1 MPDMRNPWRDVPL
14 DQYEKHMAEQKIY
27 QLQELNR
34 LMERQLNGYDV
45 HSVAILGVAGGN
57 GLEHI
62 AAGQY
67 KTIVGVDI
75 NENYLNTCWRRYPQL
90 QSCLQL
96 LCVDLRQSE
105 ISLPQV
111 DLVVADLILEYIGM
125 GAFFHCLAVVK
136 PEIVSCVVQQNQK
149 EAFVSPSP
157 YSQGLQ
163 KVEDIHQDID
173 PAELVALMKGSG
185 WSVILREEIPMPNGK
200 RLIRLDFRLKLQE

>member
-34 LMERQLNGYDV
+34 LMERQLTGYDV

>member
-1 MPDMRNPWRDVPL
+1 
-14 DQYEKHMAEQKIY
+14 
-27 QLQELNR
+27 
-34 LMERQLNGYDV
+34 MERQLNGYDV

>member
-1 MPDMRNPWRDVPL
+1 MRNPWRDVPL